1 MELGGNPK
9 ALEYFRKQGLKTP
22 YDYKGAQI
30 QKYKQ
35 ELAKKVYLTTNLES
49 LKF

>member
-1 MELGGNPK
+1 MELGGNTK

-22 YDYKGAQI
+22 YDYKNSTI

-35 ELAKKVYLTTNLES
+35 DLTKKVIR
-49 LKF
+49 